1 MTDLVLV
8 GRSSS
13 HFTRL
18 ARIFALELAVPH
30 VFRPVLDM
38 TSPHAA
44 TYADNPALKVPV
56 LVDADGPLFGAEN
69 ICRELVGRSRFGN
82 KVVLRGDVPDRVVVN
97 AEEMTL
103 HAMSA
108 EVMLVMAKIAGDE
121 RAISPKVR
129 RSLENAVGWLNDHVG
144 RVEGALPGE
153 RALSFVETALF
164 CLVTHLPFRQLMDVS
179 PYAELTAFR
188 ERFGTRASAAETA
201 YRFDAP

>member
-1 MTDLVLV
+1 MTELVLV

-13 HFTRL
+13 HYTRL

-38 TSPHAA
+38 TSEDAA
-44 TYADNPALKVPV
+44 TYGDNPALKIPV

-69 ICRELVGRSRFGN
+69 ICRELVRRSQGGD
-82 KVVLRGDVPDRVVVN
+82 KVVLRGAVPDRVVVN

-108 EVMLVMAKIAGDE
+108 EVTLIMAKMAGDE
-121 RAISPKVR
+121 RATSPKVR
-129 RSLENAVGWLNDHVG
+129 RSLENAVGWLNDHVD
-144 RVEGALPGE
+144 RVQGALPRE

-164 CLVTHLPFRQLMDVS
+164 CLVTHLPFRQLLSVT
-179 PYAELTAFR
+179 PYAALTAFC
-188 ERFGTRASAAETA
+188 ERFGTRASATETT